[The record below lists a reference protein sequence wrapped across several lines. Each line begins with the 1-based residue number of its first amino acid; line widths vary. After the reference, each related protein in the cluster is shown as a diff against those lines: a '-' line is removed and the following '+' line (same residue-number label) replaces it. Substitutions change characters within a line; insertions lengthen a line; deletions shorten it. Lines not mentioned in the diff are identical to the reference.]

1 MNDSI
6 SFVDGAVGSAPIVIS
21 RELFARIERLA
32 ARVDMDAVDLIG
44 FALKDVFSD
53 PNMSLEALANLI
65 RALPPE
71 ELDV

>member
-6 SFVDGAVGSAPIVIS
+6 SFVDGAVGS
-21 RELFARIERLA
+21 ARIERLA